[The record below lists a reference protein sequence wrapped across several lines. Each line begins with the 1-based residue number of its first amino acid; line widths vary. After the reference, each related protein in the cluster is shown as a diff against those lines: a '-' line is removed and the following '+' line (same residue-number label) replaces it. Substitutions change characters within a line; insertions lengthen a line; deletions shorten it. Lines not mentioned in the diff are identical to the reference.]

1 MALMRSTFI
10 YSNSAPDMDA
20 IEHQLSA
27 ADRAGYT
34 VDLRRAFWECVPPL
48 VSALERPQLRALMQ
62 RLANGDVV
70 VVMQLSC
77 LGRSVQ
83 DVLATIMRFRKLGVG
98 LYCVE
103 LGRADLARRSPPM
116 AVTLLRAIA
125 AIDEATRSERMRAS
139 AAEAKANGKQLGR
152 RPSLG
157 KAERNGILQ
166 SLSDGASVSE
176 VARFF
181 GTSRQT
187 VLRIRTSHAEQNGP
201 LSPLKP
207 AGGAPPDNLETESPP
222 LADRP
227 GRA

>member
-20 IEHQLSA
+20 IERQLSA

-48 VSALERPQLRALMQ
+48 VSALERPQLRA
-62 RLANGDVV
+62 
-70 VVMQLSC
+70 SC
-77 LGRSVQ
+77 SASPTGTWSWPCSCPASGAAW

-187 VLRIRTSHAEQNGP
+187 VLRIRAAHAEQNGP

-207 AGGAPPDNLETESPP
+207 AGSAPPDNLETDSPP
-222 LADRP
+222 LAGRP